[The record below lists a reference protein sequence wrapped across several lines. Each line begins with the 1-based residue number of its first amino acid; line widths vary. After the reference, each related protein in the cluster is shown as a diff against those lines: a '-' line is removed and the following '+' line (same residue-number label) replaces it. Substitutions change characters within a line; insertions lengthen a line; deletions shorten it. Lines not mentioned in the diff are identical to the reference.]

1 MIALLGRFLMRFSG
15 RTGIGSRCDTEHRS
29 CPLMDHDEQAR
40 RPPTLST
47 PFPTAHPRV
56 TRVLGPLDM
65 QP

>member
-40 RPPTLST
+40 RPPPLST
-47 PFPTAHPRV
+47 RLPPPR
-56 TRVLGPLDM
+56 REQRPRS
-65 QP
+65 PAS